1 MVTVEVEPFTTT
13 SVRIRWDPPT
23 QPNDDIELLTY
34 DVYFR
39 QGGTSSSQTFDIT
52 SLSPQETRA
61 WNERSFIIEQLSLD
75 DSVVAVIVAKSPQG
89 EGARPSPEQAAVGF
103 TFGEGENACCCPVCV
118 CDCVCVNGSNDK
130 FCIVTLLTLSPY
142 PSS

>member
-1 MVTVEVEPFTTT
+1 MYTSDRVEHLPHK
-13 SVRIRWDPPT
+13 
-23 QPNDDIELLTY
+23 
-34 DVYFR
+34 
-39 QGGTSSSQTFDIT
+39 TFDIT

-75 DSVVAVIVAKSPQG
+75 DSVVAVVVAKSPQG

-118 CDCVCVNGSNDK
+118 C
-130 FCIVTLLTLSPY
+130 VTVSV
-142 PSS
+142 